1 MVFVEAGQWRAEP
14 WIAPTWSAAASNV
27 FSIPANF
34 VPTLSIFLLSLIFP
48 IFVNKAIKVERMTE
62 LPPFPFVRIQRSDPM
77 LLLLLLEVNLKT
89 TTAAVL
95 QFSQNKENMEMAKM
109 PLSCLLAYL
118 YYKWVGK
125 IKRKRYTLC
134 LTALRIVTLN
144 TGCAKWRYICY
155 TNSYYS
161 L

>member
-1 MVFVEAGQWRAEP
+1 MHQHGQLRQAMF
-14 WIAPTWSAAASNV
+14 

-77 LLLLLLEVNLKT
+77 LLLLLLLLLEVNLKT
-89 TTAAVL
+89 AAAAVL

-118 YYKWVGK
+118 YYK
-125 IKRKRYTLC
+125 
-134 LTALRIVTLN
+134 
-144 TGCAKWRYICY
+144 
-155 TNSYYS
+155 
-161 L
+161 